1 MERIAFI
8 GSYDKTDFMLYVAKT
23 LKLMGYSVII
33 VDTTAFQ
40 KSRYVVPTLTPGP
53 QYITTFEDIDVAAG
67 FQAMQQLREFSVKTT
82 GKDIDYDYMLV
93 DIDSARGYVG
103 FGAESARRQY
113 FMTTMDNFC
122 LKRGLMA
129 FTHVQNSA
137 LVTRLIFSKEM
148 LSDEITYIDFLSKK
162 LKIKW
167 NNELVYFPFENGD
180 QTMIFSNQRSSRIRI
195 KGLSTQ
201 YIDGLKF
208 VVEDITDRKTS
219 EVNKYIKILEKN

>member
-8 GSYDKTDFMLYVAKT
+8 GSYDKTDYILYVAKT
-23 LKLMGYSVII
+23 LNIMGFSVIV
-33 VDTTAFQ
+33 VDTTALQ
-40 KSRYVVPTLTPGP
+40 KSRYIVPTLTPTQ
-53 QYITTFEDIDVAAG
+53 QYITTFENIDVAVG

-82 GKDIDYDYMLV
+82 GKDIEYDYMLV
-93 DIDSARGYVG
+93 DVDSARGYVG
-103 FGAESARRQY
+103 FGAETAKKQY
-113 FMTTMDNFC
+113 FMTTIDTFA

-148 LSDEITYIDFLSKK
+148 LSDEITYIDHLSKK
-162 LKIKW
+162 LKIRW

-180 QTMIFSNQRSSRIRI
+180 QSAIYANQRSSKIRI

-201 YIDGLKF
+201 YLDGLKF
-208 VVEDITDRKTS
+208 TVEDITDKKSS
-219 EVNKYIKILEKN
+219 EVNKAIKILEKN

>member
-8 GSYDKTDFMLYVAKT
+8 GSYDKTDYILYVAKT
-23 LKLMGYSVII
+23 LNIMGYSVMI
-33 VDTTAFQ
+33 VDTTALQ
-40 KSRYVVPTLTPGP
+40 KSRYIVPTLTPTQ
-53 QYITTFEDIDVAAG
+53 QYITTFENIDVAVG

-103 FGAESARRQY
+103 FGAETAKKQY
-113 FMTTMDNFC
+113 FMTSIDNFC

-148 LSDEITYIDFLSKK
+148 LSDEITYIDHLSKK
-162 LKIKW
+162 LKIRW
-167 NNELVYFPFENGD
+167 NNELVYFPYENGD
-180 QTMIFSNQRSSRIRI
+180 QSVIYANQRSSKIRIR
-195 KGLSTQ
+195 GLSTQ

-208 VVEDITDRKTS
+208 TVEDITDKKSS
-219 EVNKYIKILEKN
+219 EVNKAIKILEKN

>member
-23 LKLMGYSVII
+23 LKLMGHSVII
-33 VDTTAFQ
+33 VDTTALQ

-113 FMTTMDNFC
+113 FMTSMDNFC
-122 LKRGLMA
+122 LKRGLMS

-148 LSDEITYIDFLSKK
+148 LSDEITYIDYLSKK

-180 QTMIFSNQRSSRIRI
+180 QSTIFSNQRSSRIRI

>member
-23 LKLMGYSVII
+23 LSLMGHSVII
-33 VDTTAFQ
+33 VDTTLMQ
-40 KSRYVVPTLTPGP
+40 KSRYIVPTLTPGQ
-53 QYITTFEDIDVAAG
+53 QYITTFEKIDVAVG
-67 FQAMQQLREFSVKTT
+67 FQAMQQLREYSVKTT
-82 GKDIDYDYMLV
+82 GKDINYDYMLV

-103 FGAESARRQY
+103 FGAEKAKKQY
-113 FMTTMDNFC
+113 FMTSLDNYS
-122 LKRGLMA
+122 LRRGLMA
-129 FTHVQNSA
+129 FTHVQQAA

-148 LSDEITYIDFLSKK
+148 LSDEITYIDHLSKK

-180 QTMIFSNQRSSRIRI
+180 QTVIYANQRTSRIRI

-208 VVEDITDRKTS
+208 IVEDITDKKSS
-219 EVNKYIKILEKN
+219 EVNKIIKVLEKN